1 MSTTDGYFRKGE
13 ERCRVAHVIVAVFES
28 RSERTFKIVVN
39 DLPYFRRKVGEVTM
53 GDTVADVS
61 DVMRRSTLGVTNTGV
76 NGHLY

>member
-1 MSTTDGYFRKGE
+1 MATTDGYFRKGE

-39 DLPYFRRKVGEVTM
+39 DLPYFRKKVGEVTM
-53 GDTVADVS
+53 GDTVVDVS
-61 DVMRRSTLGVTNTGV
+61 DVMGPTLEVTYTGV